1 MKKLHIIA
9 WSILCSLIIVSLYHF
24 LIPKPERIIVQ
35 EKQPDARWVR
45 DYSRTHWD
53 TNTSLSSSNPKRKY
67 KDSTLHNLPG
77 DFVVPAAKGKTAV
90 VYIKT
95 SNSDSKKNWNGE
107 YAHSNGSG
115 VIISPEGYIVT
126 NKHVVDGGENI
137 QVVLDDRREL
147 TAQLLGR
154 DEATDLALLKVDT
167 KNLPHLPIGDSDAL
181 SVGEWVLAVG
191 TPFDL
196 QSTVTAGIVSA
207 KARSLE
213 IIDDPTGIESF
224 IQTDAAINPGNS
236 GGALINTK
244 GELVGITTAILTFS
258 GRSEGYSF
266 AIPSNLVK
274 KVMSDLREFGT
285 VHRGIMGVEAST
297 VDFELSRQLGLE
309 EVRGVYIFRVH
320 PQSAAN
326 EAGLQSGDVIW
337 AINGKPT
344 YTLADLTE
352 KLGQFRPGDSI
363 EITFIREQKKQIKNI
378 QLRNPLNTTDLVNIR
393 SEGILR
399 EIGLEIRNLIRS
411 EKEAIDTEGVKV
423 VSIYRGSLIERTK
436 MDPGFIITHINDQPI
451 HSANDLMSQL
461 EEIQGRIVLQ
471 GIYEKYEGP
480 FWYVFNK

>member
-9 WSILCSLIIVSLYHF
+9 YSILCSLIIVSLYHF
-24 LIPKPERIIVQ
+24 FVPKPERIIIQ

-53 TNTSLSSSNPKRKY
+53 TNNSRNPLNRNPENRDSSRH
-67 KDSTLHNLPG
+67 DLPG
-77 DFVVPAAKGKTAV
+77 DFVVPAAKGKRAV

-95 SNSDSKKNWNGE
+95 SNSGSKENWSGE

-115 VIISPEGYIVT
+115 VIISPDGYIVT
-126 NKHVVDGGENI
+126 NKHVIEGGENI
-137 QVVLDDRREL
+137 QVVLDNRREL
-147 TAQLLGR
+147 TAQLIGR
-154 DEATDLALLKVDT
+154 DEATDLALLKVNSN
-167 KNLPHLPIGDSDAL
+167 NLPYLPIGDSEAL

-236 GGALINTK
+236 GGALLNTK

-297 VDFELSRQLGLE
+297 VDFELSRRLGLK

-320 PQSAAN
+320 PQSAAS
-326 EAGLQSGDVIW
+326 EAGLRPGDVIW
-337 AINGKPT
+337 SINGKPT

-352 KLGQFRPGDSI
+352 KLGQYRPGDSI
-363 EITFIREQKKQIKNI
+363 EITFIREQKKQIENI

-411 EKEAIDTEGVKV
+411 EREAINKKGVKV

-436 MDPGFIITHINDQPI
+436 MDPGFIITHINDQTI
-451 HSANDLMSQL
+451 HSANELITHL
-461 EEIQGRIVLQ
+461 EKAQGRIVLQ